1 MKKIFF
7 SIVLLFAFFK
17 VNAQDHYNAQY
28 SLGLNSGGKWYK
40 LFQIDLND
48 NGAFN
53 SANISVDYNYV
64 STTTK
69 YNSSAKIRL
78 REGPNVSLADW
89 QNNVSGT
96 KQSVLKLK
104 KISSKIY
111 ELWGY
116 SNGAWGH
123 FSFEC
128 SITKES
134 TLIINIPESPILI
147 SDTSLYEDVP
157 TKGEWYFP
165 SGDLI
170 VDNGNVGIGT
180 TNNEAWKLAVNGNI
194 RAKEIKVET
203 EWADFVFNEDYK
215 LPTLQEVENH
225 IKENKHLKDI
235 PSAKEVEENG
245 IFLGEMD
252 SKLLLKI
259 EELTLYLIQQQK
271 EIEKLKLQ
279 NKTLLDLQL
288 RLEQL
293 ELELELEKHKKTVD
307 K

>member
-1 MKKIFF
+1 MKNLFL
-7 SIVLLFAFFK
+7 SIVLLLVFFK
-17 VNAQDHYNAQY
+17 INAQDHYNAKY
-28 SLGLNSGGKWYK
+28 SLGINSTNKWYK

-48 NGAFN
+48 NGGFN
-53 SANISVDYNYV
+53 SVNISVDYNYV
-64 STTTK
+64 STATK
-69 YNSSAKIRL
+69 YNSSAIIRL
-78 REGPNVSLADW
+78 RENPNVSISNW

-96 KQSVLKLK
+96 KQSVLKFK
-104 KISSKIY
+104 KISSKVY

-116 SNGAWGH
+116 SDRGWGH

-128 SITKES
+128 SITKEQ

-157 TKGEWYFP
+157 TTGEWYFP

-180 TNNEAWKLAVNGNI
+180 ISNEEWKLAVNGNI

-203 EWADFVFNEDYK
+203 EWADFVFNENYK
-215 LPTLQEVENH
+215 LPSLQEVENYV
-225 IKENKHLKDI
+225 KKNKHLKDI
-235 PSAKEVEENG
+235 PSEKEVEENG

-259 EELTLYLIQQQK
+259 EELTLYTIQQQK

-279 NKTLLDLQL
+279 NKKLLNLQS
-288 RLEQL
+288 RLEK
-293 ELELELEKHKKTVD
+293 LELEKHKKTVQQ
-307 K
+307 